1 LSLNNLLRDYIN
13 ASFSGLWLQTHE
25 PDEALLEIAQ
35 LCRDKSWHL
44 ATWDLQRGLEVPG
57 GAVSEQTA
65 VGDPL
70 AAITWLGQA
79 PLQGGTRILVMRNLH
94 RLLNNPLLIQAI
106 ERQIQNGKFD
116 RTFLLA
122 LAPSAELPPE
132 LEKLFVVLEHPLPNR
147 SQLQAIAENL
157 VQSLP
162 GMPQPSDFD
171 PIVDAAAGLTRW
183 EAEGAFSLSLVR
195 QGELSPVSIW
205 ELKSQMLRK
214 SGLLQM
220 YRGTEGFASLGG
232 LEALKSFCKQALEN
246 RHPVAK
252 ARGVS
257 LVGVPGS
264 GKSAFAK
271 ALGQETGRPTLIL
284 DVGSLMGSLVGQT
297 EANIRRA
304 LATVDQM
311 APCILMID
319 EVEKALA
326 GASGSS
332 GDSGVSARL
341 FGTFLSWLN
350 DHTSEVFTIVTCNDI
365 SRLPPEFS
373 RAERFDGVFFV
384 DLPDEQQRE
393 AIWQLALEEFRLSE
407 QTRPDNHN
415 WTGAEI
421 RSCCR
426 LAALLGTTLE
436 EAARQV
442 VPIATLA
449 QDTVEKLRQ
458 WASGRCIDAG
468 AGGIYRYQRRESNRD
483 SSCRSN
489 RRRLKTVGPL
499 PSTN

>member
-1 LSLNNLLRDYIN
+1 MLRDYIA
-13 ASFSGLWLQTHE
+13 ASFSGLWLQTYE
-25 PDEALLEIAQ
+25 PDEAILEIAQ
-35 LCRDKSWHL
+35 LCHSNSWQL
-44 ATWDLQRGLEVPG
+44 ATWDLQRGLSVPG
-57 GAVSEQTA
+57 STVPDQTA

-70 AAITWLGQA
+70 AAVAWVGQ
-79 PLQGGTRILVMRNLH
+79 PSNSGETRILVMRNLH

-106 ERQIQNGKFD
+106 ERQIQQGKSD
-116 RTFLLA
+116 RSFLVA

-132 LEKLFVVLEHPLPNR
+132 LEKLFVVLDHPLPNR
-147 SQLQAIAENL
+147 EQLQAIAENL
-157 VQSLP
+157 VQSMP
-162 GMPQPSDFD
+162 DCPQPEDYRQV
-171 PIVDAAAGLTRW
+171 VDAAAGLTRM

-195 QGELSPVSIW
+195 EGQLLPASIW

-214 SGLLQM
+214 SGTLQM
-220 YRGTEGFASLGG
+220 YRGTEGFESLGG
-232 LEALKSFCKQALEN
+232 LGALKVFCKQALESK
-246 RHPVAK
+246 HSVAK

-271 ALGQETGRPTLIL
+271 ALGRETGRPTLIL

-304 LATVDQM
+304 LSTVDQM
-311 APCILMID
+311 APCVLMID

-326 GASGSS
+326 GSSGNA

-341 FGTFLSWLN
+341 FGTFLTWLN
-350 DHTSEVFTIVTCNDI
+350 DHASDVFTIVTCNDI

-384 DLPDEQQRE
+384 DLPSDQQRS
-393 AIWQLALEEFRLSE
+393 AIWELAMREFE
-407 QTRPDNHN
+407 IPNQPQPDNHN

-426 LAALLGTTLE
+426 LAALLGKTLKD
-436 EAARQV
+436 AAKQV

-449 QDTVEKLRQ
+449 QDNVEKLRQ
-458 WASGRCIDAG
+458 WASGRCLDAE
-468 AGGIYRYQRRESNRD
+468 AGGIYRYSNDASGAPANNAGESRKRKLRSIGPAP
-483 SSCRSN
+483 SSN
-489 RRRLKTVGPL
+489 
-499 PSTN
+499 

>member
-1 LSLNNLLRDYIN
+1 LSLNSLLRDYIA
-13 ASFSGLWLQTHE
+13 ASFSGIWLQTYE
-25 PDEALLEIAQ
+25 PDEAIFEIAQ
-35 LCRDKSWHL
+35 LCHANSWKF
-44 ATWDLQRGLEVPG
+44 ATWDLQHGLG
-57 GAVSEQTA
+57 GAGVPDAPLLA

-70 AAITWLGQA
+70 AALAALGQNA
-79 PLQGGTRILVMRNLH
+79 QPGETRVLAMRNLH

-106 ERQIQNGKFD
+106 ERQIQQGKAN
-116 RTFLLA
+116 RTILIA
-122 LAPSAELPPE
+122 LAPNLELPVE
-132 LEKLFVVLEHPLPNR
+132 LEKLFVVLEHPLPCR
-147 SQLQAIAENL
+147 QQLQAIAE
-157 VQSLP
+157 SLALNCP
-162 GMPQPSDFD
+162 EGTRPSDYG
-171 PIVDAAAGLTRW
+171 PLVDAAAGLTRL
-183 EAEGAFSLSLVR
+183 EAEGAYSLSLVR
-195 QGELSPVSIW
+195 LGQMLPESIW
-205 ELKSQMLRK
+205 ELKAQLLRK

-232 LEALKSFCKQALEN
+232 LDAMKSFCKQALEN
-246 RHPVAK
+246 RHPIAK

-271 ALGQETGRPTLIL
+271 ALGRETGRPTLIL
-284 DVGSLMGSLVGQT
+284 DVGSLLGSLVGQT

-326 GASGSS
+326 GASGTS

-341 FGTFLSWLN
+341 FGTFLTWLN
-350 DHTSEVFTIVTCNDI
+350 DHTSDVFTIVTCNDI

-384 DLPDEQQRE
+384 DLPGAAQRE
-393 AIWQLALEEFRLSE
+393 AIWQLAMREFAVSE
-407 QTRPDNHN
+407 QPRPVNNN

-426 LAALLGTTLE
+426 LAALLGTTLQ
-436 EAARQV
+436 EAAKQV

-449 QDTVEKLRQ
+449 QDSVDKLRK
-458 WASGRCIDAG
+458 WASGRCIDAE
-468 AGGIYRYQRRESNRD
+468 AGGIYRYQACEPGKEGSGHK
-483 SSCRSN
+483 
-489 RRRLKTVGPL
+489 RRLKPVGPL
-499 PSTN
+499 PSNN